1 MRVAFGSDENTPL
14 TEAVRV
20 ELESLGH
27 TVLAVGPPAGE
38 GKEWAEVGHDVGR
51 LIADG
56 DADTGVLFC

>member
-27 TVLAVGPPAGE
+27 TVLAVGA
-38 GKEWAEVGHDVGR
+38 AR
-51 LIADG
+51 R
-56 DADTGVLFC
+56 